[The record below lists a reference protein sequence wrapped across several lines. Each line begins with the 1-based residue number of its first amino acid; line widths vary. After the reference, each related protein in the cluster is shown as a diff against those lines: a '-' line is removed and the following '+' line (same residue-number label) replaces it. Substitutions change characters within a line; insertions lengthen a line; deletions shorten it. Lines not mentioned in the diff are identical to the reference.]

1 MTMTSTGAAAKV
13 FAAHSPP
20 KPAPTM
26 TTRGAADAPFSG
38 MGGVYAAPAA
48 RPSRLFRDQP
58 VLDRHGVE
66 AGGVEHL
73 ERVIDRVQNR
83 LAHDV
88 EAGVEEQRHAGE
100 LVEFFQERTK
110 ARVRFLSHALQ
121 PAGAIGVHYRRHE
134 GALLLAKAQRALHV
148 RRGLVVIEPVRPV
161 LGEDRRGERPERLA
175 QLHLG
180 VYLILGVWRGRG
192 GEDRAVAERAR
203 PELGP

>member
-20 KPAPTM
+20 KPAPTS

-66 AGGVEHL
+66 AGGVEHR

-100 LVEFFQERTK
+100 LVEFLEQGAE
-110 ARVRFLSHALQ
+110 ARVRLLRDALQ
-121 PAGAIGVHYRRHE
+121 PAGAIGMYHRRHE
-134 GALLLAKAQRALHV
+134 GAL
-148 RRGLVVIEPVRPV
+148 
-161 LGEDRRGERPERLA
+161 
-175 QLHLG
+175 
-180 VYLILGVWRGRG
+180 
-192 GEDRAVAERAR
+192 
-203 PELGP
+203 